1 MRWAAPAWSI
11 TSVSELWSALL
22 GALVGG
28 LIAAVVAWGQT
39 RVSLRHELELF
50 REGLEAD
57 REAGRMAQRRV
68 AATDAL
74 GAMAAL
80 DAAKPHL
87 DHRFAGLRQDA
98 PRYLVERQDRARQA
112 IRELRRVE
120 VASAPILGMDMQLRW
135 NRLVVLADKASRAG
149 EVMGDEA
156 FTRAAR
162 AMDEHASALHKELTT
177 LALA

>member
-1 MRWAAPAWSI
+1 M
-11 TSVSELWSALL
+11 SELWSALL

-28 LIAAVVAWGQT
+28 LIAALVAWGQT

-57 REAGRMAQRRV
+57 REAGRVAQRRV

-74 GAMAAL
+74 AAMAVL
-80 DAAKPHL
+80 DAATPHM
-87 DHRFAGLRQDA
+87 DHRFVHYRQDS
-98 PRYLVERQDRARQA
+98 PRYLAERSDRARQA
-112 IRELRRVE
+112 MRELRRVE
-120 VASAPILGMDMQLRW
+120 VASAPILGEAMQLRW

-156 FTRAAR
+156 FTQAAR
-162 AMDEHASALHKELTT
+162 AMDEHASALHDELTT